1 MVRANNNKALVA
13 EAKKLSDFFERLDRS
28 NKASFAKYAGKDAVT
43 TAQAWDSIML
53 TLKDKGTGAD
63 TTKKIQ
69 QTVLD
74 LIDDINPGSNKAMQ
88 DAVTRLK
95 ANAAAINNVYDGLDV
110 FTDTQTV
117 HTALIEDKLIRTSLK
132 DQYTKAVNAQKALYT
147 VVASTNAQNIITRS
161 FLGTTWSD
169 RIWANQ
175 KDLKADL
182 TRILTRTVVN
192 KVNPYDYAAQIR
204 DAYGVNGR
212 QAYRILVTEGARVTS
227 DVQRS
232 NLVMNGFDTYE
243 YVANSNACSR
253 CLELDGK
260 HFKVKD
266 FEEGTN
272 APPIHPHCR
281 CSIAGYAD
289 DGLVQ
294 DKNGKWHVQEPESDD
309 SEASKEPER
318 SKETEKSRRIA
329 PQELTHSE
337 RGALLK
343 YIGPDSYVLNDS
355 LRKGAELTDEQQ
367 KWVDELDSALE
378 KLPKY
383 NSDEPLNRSM
393 TFSSSADAA
402 EFANTIDVDNILS
415 FPAYTST
422 SKAVYDEDD
431 SLRLV
436 IISSHSGDD
445 LKGFNDA
452 EQEVLFG
459 RNTSFKVV
467 RMYRDE
473 SSMKPIVELEEI

>member
-1 MVRANNNKALVA
+1 MAKSNDNSQLVA
-13 EAKKLSDFFERLDRS
+13 AAKKLSDFFERLDQAS
-28 NKASFAKYAGKDAVT
+28 KAKFAKYAGQDAVA
-43 TAQAWDSIML
+43 TARAWDSIML
-53 TLKDKGTGAD
+53 TLKEKGIVAD

-69 QTVLD
+69 DTVLK
-74 LIDDINPGSNKAMQ
+74 LIDDIEPGSNQAMQ
-88 DAVTRLK
+88 DAVKRLK
-95 ANAAAINNVYDGLDV
+95 ANAKAINNVYDGLDV

-117 HTALIEDKLIRTSLK
+117 HTALIQDKLIHISLT
-132 DQYTKAVNAQKALYT
+132 DQYTKATNAQKALYAT
-147 VVASTNAQNIITRS
+147 VAHTNAQSIINRS

-192 KVNPYDYAAQIR
+192 RVNPYDYTSQIEK
-204 DAYGVNGR
+204 AYGVNGR
-212 QAYRILVTEGARVTS
+212 EAYRILVTEGARVTS

-243 YVANSNACSR
+243 YVANSNACKR

-260 HFKVKD
+260 RFKVKD

-294 DKNGKWHVQEPESDD
+294 DKTGKWHVQEDD
-309 SEASKEPER
+309 EEPETSAKSGR
-318 SKETEKSRRIA
+318 QKESEQPKLTQPEK
-329 PQELTHSE
+329 
-337 RGALLK
+337 GALLK

-355 LRKGAELTDEQQ
+355 LRRGINLSPEQQ
-367 KWVDELDSALE
+367 SWVEDLDSALK

-383 NSDEPLNRSM
+383 SGSQPLHRSM
-393 TFSSSADAA
+393 TFNSSDEAV
-402 EFANTIDVDNILS
+402 EFAGKIDVGNVLD

-422 SKAVYDEDD
+422 SKSVYDADD
-431 SLRLV
+431 SLRL
-436 IISSHSGDD
+436 IINKSYSGAD

-459 RNTSFKVV
+459 RGSRFKVI

-473 SSMKPIVELEEI
+473 RGKPFVELEEV